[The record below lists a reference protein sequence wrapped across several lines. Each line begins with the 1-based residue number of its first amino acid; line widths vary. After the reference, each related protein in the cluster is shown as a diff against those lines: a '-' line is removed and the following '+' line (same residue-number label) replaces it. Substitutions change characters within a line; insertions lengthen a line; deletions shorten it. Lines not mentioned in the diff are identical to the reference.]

1 MWGCPVCKT
10 QQADKNAQCAV
21 CGYDVSTDM
30 ERYPTLICVQKMM
43 LSNAAKA
50 KAYAAKQNSVLH
62 PKVPVDWVDEAEKT
76 VQEFEV
82 RERVLLKYHGE
93 KAVVTLPL
101 GIREIGREVFAG
113 NVKLER
119 VVIPE
124 SVEVIGSSAFR
135 GCGKL
140 SVVELRTRGLSGL
153 HEIAPNAFSNC
164 ERLSYIQLPET
175 LKKIGHHSFIN
186 CTELTK
192 IAIPGGV
199 RCLDEGAFKNCSHLR
214 RVELASG
221 VQELGESAFEGC
233 ERLETVQLPSTLKKI
248 GGYAF
253 AECLELQTAQLPE
266 GLVEVGDWAF
276 GFCRKLAIKKPASLK
291 AEGKKAYGGCRS
303 VMEAGALSETRIVAE
318 SVESEDVFETPSMQ
332 PVMPMEFKETMK
344 TAKAKN
350 VASGICGK
358 NLIWNLDENGLLEI
372 EGTGEMQNYAP
383 FFSSVPWKA
392 YRNKIW
398 RVVIKP
404 GVASIGTAAF
414 LECKN
419 IQSVQISDTVT
430 EIENFAFSKCK
441 KLNEV
446 KLPEKLQRVNVGTFC
461 LCSNLTRVEL
471 PEQLKAIEKSAF
483 QGCASLKELRCPN
496 TLERIGDSAFAE
508 CESMQTI
515 WIPVKTTII
524 RPNAFKNCTA
534 RIVRE

>member
-1 MWGCPVCKT
+1 MWECPVCKT

-30 ERYPTLICVQKMM
+30 ERYPTLICAQKMM
-43 LSNAAKA
+43 PSNAAKA

-62 PKVPVDWVDEAEKT
+62 PKVPVDWVDEAAKT

-153 HEIAPNAFSNC
+153 REIAPNAFSNC

-186 CTELTK
+186 CTELTE

-233 ERLETVQLPSTLKKI
+233 EQLETVQLPSTLKKI
-248 GGYAF
+248 GRYAF
-253 AECLELQTAQLPE
+253 SECLELQTAQLPE
-266 GLVEVGDWAF
+266 GLEEVGDWAF
-276 GFCRKLAIKKPASLK
+276 GFCRKLAIQKPASLK
-291 AEGKKAYGGCRS
+291 VEGEKAYCDCRS
-303 VMEAGALSETRIVAE
+303 VIEAEPEMS
-318 SVESEDVFETPSMQ
+318 
-332 PVMPMEFKETMK
+332 
-344 TAKAKN
+344 KAKKMLR
-350 VASGICGK
+350 APAEKISSGI
-358 NLIWNLDENGLLEI
+358 W
-372 EGTGEMQNYAP
+372 TRM
-383 FFSSVPWKA
+383 A
-392 YRNKIW
+392 YRK
-398 RVVIKP
+398 R
-404 GVASIGTAAF
+404 
-414 LECKN
+414 
-419 IQSVQISDTVT
+419 
-430 EIENFAFSKCK
+430 FAFKWMKSH
-441 KLNEV
+441 
-446 KLPEKLQRVNVGTFC
+446 
-461 LCSNLTRVEL
+461 RVE
-471 PEQLKAIEKSAF
+471 
-483 QGCASLKELRCPN
+483 
-496 TLERIGDSAFAE
+496 
-508 CESMQTI
+508 
-515 WIPVKTTII
+515 
-524 RPNAFKNCTA
+524 
-534 RIVRE
+534 

>member
-30 ERYPTLICVQKMM
+30 ERYPTLICAQKMM
-43 LSNAAKA
+43 PSNAAKA

-62 PKVPVDWVDEAEKT
+62 PKVPVDWIDEAAKT

-82 RERVLLKYHGE
+82 RERVLVKYHRE
-93 KAVVTLPL
+93 KTVVTLPL
-101 GIREIGREVFAG
+101 GIREIGREAFAG

-186 CTELTK
+186 CTELTE

-199 RCLDEGAFKNCSHLR
+199 RCLDEGVFKNCSHLR
-214 RVELASG
+214 RVELGSG

-253 AECLELQTAQLPE
+253 AGCLELQVAQLPE
-266 GLVEVGDWAF
+266 GLEEVGDWAF

-291 AEGKKAYGGCRS
+291 AEGEKAYGGCRS
-303 VMEAGALSETRIVAE
+303 VMEAGVLSETRIVAE

-332 PVMPMEFKETMK
+332 PVMPMEFKETME

-350 VASGICGK
+350 IASGICGK

-372 EGTGEMQNYAP
+372 EGTGEMQNYVL

-392 YRNKIW
+392 YRDKIKQ
-398 RVVIKP
+398 VVIEE
-404 GVASIGTAAF
+404 GVKSIGTAAF
-414 LECKN
+414 CRCENLQYVNLPKTLEY
-419 IQSVQISDTVT
+419 IGDY
-430 EIENFAFSKCK
+430 AFS
-441 KLNEV
+441 
-446 KLPEKLQRVNVGTFC
+446 G
-461 LCSNLTRVEL
+461 
-471 PEQLKAIEKSAF
+471 
-483 QGCASLKELRCPN
+483 
-496 TLERIGDSAFAE
+496 
-508 CESMQTI
+508 
-515 WIPVKTTII
+515 
-524 RPNAFKNCTA
+524 CTA
-534 RIVRE
+534 METIRISANTKTIRATAFRKCTAQVIRKPVI